1 MATMASKICLIASSH
16 FLTPSL
22 KDCFHSPASKSLI
35 SVTNV
40 GDCTDLNE
48 VIVVSAVILTT
59 RQILR
64 LAAALLG
71 NIMIG

>member
-1 MATMASKICLIASSH
+1 MASKICLIASTDC
-16 FLTPSL
+16 LPLSL
-22 KDCFHSPASKSLI
+22 KDCFHSPGSKSVI

-40 GDCTDLNE
+40 GDCSDLNE
-48 VIVVSAVILTT
+48 VIVVWAVILTT

-64 LAAALLG
+64 LAGAPLG